1 MPINLKNIN
10 TINYINFTMKEVNEC
25 TDNIY
30 EAMMDSDYPTLQ
42 KNIEKL
48 NLLLS
53 EIKKTHK
60 TERV

>member
-1 MPINLKNIN
+1 MPINLKNVN

-42 KNIEKL
+42 KNIEQL

>member
-1 MPINLKNIN
+1 
-10 TINYINFTMKEVNEC
+10 MKEVNEC

-30 EAMMDSDYPTLQ
+30 EAMMDSDYPALQ

>member
-1 MPINLKNIN
+1 MPINLKNVN